1 MGILNKMTRADQ
13 LKMLKNWG
21 FIALGS
27 IIIAISTAFFLVP
40 GNVIN
45 GGLSGIAIILK
56 AWLNI
61 PIDLTVGVLSVTLF
75 LIGLIFLG
83 WKFSVNTLIAT
94 IVYPSVLSI
103 LLRVVPFNP
112 LGFDF
117 SVGST
122 TRETHMLLAGIFGG
136 ATLGLGV
143 AITFLFGGSTGGV
156 DIIYFIMKKY
166 FDIKQSITA
175 FVIDALII
183 TMGMFAIGIIP
194 GLYGILSAFTSAF
207 ILEIVFIGLS
217 SSFLGTIIST
227 KWEEINEYI
236 LHDLQRGSTIIP
248 VKGGLAGAHYSM
260 IQVAFDRKEL
270 SKLKEFIAHVDPK
283 AFAIFTN
290 VKSIN
295 GYGFEP
301 FPQRINQ
308 KLLNKIRA
316 KNGTKI
322 PDKDKL

>member
-1 MGILNKMTRADQ
+1 MGILKNMSRADKLQ
-13 LKMLKNWG
+13 IVKNWI
-21 FIALGS
+21 FIAIGS

-40 GNVIN
+40 GNIIN

-56 AWLNI
+56 AWLNV
-61 PIDLTVGVLSVTLF
+61 PVDLTVGVLSITLF
-75 LIGLIFLG
+75 IIGLIFLG

-94 IVYPSVLSI
+94 IVYPAALSI
-103 LLRVVPFNP
+103 LLRFVPDNP

-117 SVGST
+117 TIDSP
-122 TRETHMLLAGIFGG
+122 TREGHMLLAAIFGG

-156 DIIYFIMKKY
+156 DILYFIMKKY
-166 FDIKQSITA
+166 FDVKQSITA

-183 TMGMFAIGIIP
+183 TSGMFAIGVIP
-194 GLYGILSAFTSAF
+194 GLYGVLSAFTSAF

-227 KWEEINEYI
+227 KWEEINQFI
-236 LHDLQRGSTIIP
+236 LHDMQRGSTIIP

-301 FPQRINQ
+301 FPQRINP
-308 KLLNKIRA
+308 KLIKKLQE
-316 KNGTKI
+316 KNGSKVS
-322 PDKDKL
+322 DQNKL

>member
-1 MGILNKMTRADQ
+1 MGILKNMSRADKLQ
-13 LKMLKNWG
+13 IVKNWL
-21 FIALGS
+21 FIAIGS

-40 GNVIN
+40 GNIIN

-56 AWLNI
+56 AWLNV
-61 PIDLTVGVLSVTLF
+61 PVDLTVGVLSISLF

-94 IVYPSVLSI
+94 IVYPAALSV
-103 LLRVVPFNP
+103 LLRVVPDNP
-112 LGFDF
+112 LGFNFAID
-117 SVGST
+117 SP
-122 TRETHMLLAGIFGG
+122 TREGHMLLAGIFGG

-156 DIIYFIMKKY
+156 DILYFIMKKY
-166 FDIKQSITA
+166 FDVKQSVTA

-183 TMGMFAIGIIP
+183 TSGMFAIGVIP
-194 GLYGILSAFTSAF
+194 GLYGVLSAFTSAF

-227 KWEEINEYI
+227 KWEEINQFI
-236 LHDLQRGSTIIP
+236 LHDMQRGSTIIP

-270 SKLKEFIAHVDPK
+270 SKLKEFIAHIDPK

-301 FPQRINQ
+301 FPQRINP
-308 KLLNKIRA
+308 KLIKKIQE
-316 KNGTKI
+316 KNGTKVSD
-322 PDKDKL
+322 PNKL